1 MANSPKT
8 QDEWTI
14 HALNIHGVFFER
26 SCSSLISETNGW
38 RVLATNYPVEFPPPN
53 GPWRGKESS
62 LDIWARRDNDPRF
75 VVDVLIECK
84 KANPDFV
91 NWILFPKSGCS
102 IPSPIRLARVDN
114 ESSTGANPPWLSRT
128 SLMRS
133 TTTISV
139 VNDAREVRGEY
150 AKAQGNNKTKTSNA
164 AIQEA
169 AYQVALGTRAIV
181 HEEGALLRKAR
192 VSPEH
197 PAPPWST
204 KLYIPVIVTT
214 ARLFITQ
221 FDSKSV
227 KLISGEIDLHDAK
240 LEPVQTAVYEYAL
253 PKHLQHAPAEPLD
266 TLRTGNSEVFSR
278 MHIFVVH
285 AEAVAGFLSDLFA
298 EVSKQKSGG

>member
-1 MANSPKT
+1 MVTSAIT

-26 SCSSLISETNGW
+26 SCSTLISGTNGW

-75 VVDVLIECK
+75 VVDALIECK

-91 NWILFPKSGCS
+91 NWILFPKSEYS
-102 IPSPIRLARVDN
+102 TPSTFSFARVDN
-114 ESSTGANPPWLSRT
+114 EHTAGANPPWSSRT
-128 SLMRS
+128 SLARG
-133 TTTISV
+133 TTTIPI

-150 AKAQGNNKTKTSNA
+150 AKVHGNNKTKTSNA

-169 AYQVALGTRAIV
+169 ASQVALGTRAIV
-181 HEEGALLRKAR
+181 HEEGVLLGKGR

-197 PAPPWST
+197 PAPPWGT
-204 KLYIPVIVTT
+204 KLYIPLIVTT
-214 ARLFITQ
+214 ALLFIAQ

-227 KLISGEIDLHDAK
+227 KLSSGEIDLHDAK

-253 PKHLQHAPAEPLD
+253 EK
-266 TLRTGNSEVFSR
+266 
-278 MHIFVVH
+278 
-285 AEAVAGFLSDLFA
+285 
-298 EVSKQKSGG
+298 

>member
-1 MANSPKT
+1 MANSANT

-26 SCSSLISETNGW
+26 SCSTLISGTNGW
-38 RVLATNYPVEFPPPN
+38 RVLATSYPVEFPPPN
-53 GPWRGKESS
+53 GPWRGKESG

-75 VVDVLIECK
+75 VVDALIECK

-91 NWILFPKSGCS
+91 NWILFPKPGCS
-102 IPSPIRLARVDN
+102 APSTISFARVDN
-114 ESSTGANPPWLSRT
+114 ENIAGANPPWSSRT
-128 SLMRS
+128 SLAHG
-133 TTTISV
+133 TTTISI

-150 AKAQGNNKTKTSNA
+150 AKAQGNTKTKTSNA

-181 HEEGALLRKAR
+181 HEEGVLLGKAR
-192 VSPEH
+192 LSPEH
-197 PAPPWST
+197 PAPPWSI

-214 ARLFITQ
+214 ARLFIAQ

-227 KLISGEIDLHDAK
+227 KLSSGEIDLHDAK

-253 PKHLQHAPAEPLD
+253 PKHLQHAPAKPLD
-266 TLRTGNSEVFSR
+266 MLRTGDSEVFSR

-285 AEAVAGFLSDLFA
+285 AEALTGFLSDLFN
-298 EVSKQKSGG
+298 EVGEQKSGD